1 MIKADKEGQRKAPI
15 LRFKGFTDAW
25 EQRKLL
31 SNIENIIDYRGKTPK
46 KLGLSWN
53 GEREYPALSAI
64 NVENGKI
71 NLSKTEHFGDAY
83 LFSKWMKKALK
94 LGQVIL
100 TTEAPVGNVAQIN
113 EKKHYILSQ
122 RVIAF
127 ETDKNLLD
135 DFLYFLL
142 QRNNS
147 TLLRYSTGG
156 TAKGISQKS
165 LKQVKVN
172 LTPNISEQKQISLL
186 LNVVKNLITLYERK
200 LKLLSQVKKYFLD
213 NLFTEKEYPNLRF
226 KGFTDAWEQRKLGQ
240 VGKTQSGV
248 GFPNEEQ
255 GGLEGIPFFK
265 VSDMNNPG
273 NEYEMVNANN
283 YVKDDQL
290 ARKKWHPIKSVP
302 AVIFAKVGAAIMLNR
317 KRLVTRPFLIDNNS
331 MAYIFDDSWDIN
343 FGKNIFET
351 INLPRYAQVGA
362 LPSYNGSDIQGIKIF
377 LPRKNE
383 QSKIGIFIMTINE
396 IITLYE
402 NKQQHLTK
410 IKKTLLNTM
419 FI

>member
-1 MIKADKEGQRKAPI
+1 MLLLATKV
-15 LRFKGFTDAW
+15 W
-25 EQRKLL
+25 EQLKLL

>member
-25 EQRKLL
+25 EQRQLKEVADIVGGGTPSTDFLEYWNGNINWFTPNEINSQIYFSESKRKISNLGLKKSSAKLL
-31 SNIENIIDYRGKTPK
+31 PANRSILFTSRATI
-46 KLGLSWN
+46 
-53 GEREYPALSAI
+53 GEMGILTQDATTNQGFQSLVLHNEVIPYFIFSMKSALKRQAI
-64 NVENGKI
+64 
-71 NLSKTEHFGDAY
+71 
-83 LFSKWMKKALK
+83 KKASGSTFLEISKREVEKLK
-94 LGQVIL
+94 III
-100 TTEAPVGNVAQIN
+100 PS
-113 EKKHYILSQ
+113 EK
-122 RVIAF
+122 
-127 ETDKNLLD
+127 
-135 DFLYFLL
+135 
-142 QRNNS
+142 
-147 TLLRYSTGG
+147 
-156 TAKGISQKS
+156 
-165 LKQVKVN
+165 
-172 LTPNISEQKQISLL
+172 EQKKVSMLFKSID
-186 LNVVKNLITLYERK
+186 NLITLYERK

-240 VGKTQSGV
+240 VGKTLSGV